1 MFVFFID
8 IGERQKI
15 AFHFVTKTLIVWP
28 LCMFVFFDTLRNM
41 DKSQYK
47 GLLMVAIYAG
57 FCVMTLD
64 DDSVSQNWFII
75 CPDIYNVPHSHKV
88 DIFP

>member
-1 MFVFFID
+1 MFVFFN
-8 IGERQKI
+8 
-15 AFHFVTKTLIVWP
+15 
-28 LCMFVFFDTLRNM
+28 TLRNM